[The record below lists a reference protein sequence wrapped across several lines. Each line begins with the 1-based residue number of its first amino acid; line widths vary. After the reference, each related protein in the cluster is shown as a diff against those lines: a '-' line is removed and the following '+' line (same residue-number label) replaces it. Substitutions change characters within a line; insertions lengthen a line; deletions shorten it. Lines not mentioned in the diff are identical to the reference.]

1 MLIFSLLKKRRELKQ
16 RRFWATHVKRK
27 WGLLTIYRPWR
38 WQICIAKFLFTY
50 KDDLPESSTK
60 PLSNDGKSPL
70 PVDVRRSKTLLLKL
84 PMAPLIHSS
93 LKYSY
98 PAHLLKLTKSSGR
111 RFLFPVPLYFSLGLP
126 AQLRCFLHSN
136 PTKPPPI
143 QASGDQRMDRNPF
156 FNLRRGSHRIKGL
169 RTRLKSNYHIA
180 RLSRVIT
187 VNYLIFTFSNCSWWF
202 VQVSNSFFSSSSYAL
217 VCFLWMNLF
226 SRKYSSG
233 ASLYKTAVI
242 IKQKV
247 KSHRKNQVIL
257 ITWIK

>member
-1 MLIFSLLKKRRELKQ
+1 MEKVHFRLTSVAQKSCCLSSLWPLWFIHQNIRIQHIFS
-16 RRFWATHVKRK
+16 
-27 WGLLTIYRPWR
+27 
-38 WQICIAKFLFTY
+38 
-50 KDDLPESSTK
+50 
-60 PLSNDGKSPL
+60 
-70 PVDVRRSKTLLLKL
+70 
-84 PMAPLIHSS
+84 
-93 LKYSY
+93 
-98 PAHLLKLTKSSGR
+98 
-111 RFLFPVPLYFSLGLP
+111 GLP